1 MQSVNEIW
9 PVYVI
14 SQNKKFYQKIPQK
27 LRPENYFQALLSLQK
42 IKHNLYWKIK
52 HNLYWKI
59 KLLKQATYI
68 KYVLA
73 KLPKFG
79 QISRQTSSDSFLQ
92 RIL

>member
-1 MQSVNEIW
+1 MNNLGKKQSVNEIW

-14 SQNKKFYQKIPQK
+14 SQKKKIYQKIPRK
-27 LRPENYFQALLSLQK
+27 LRPENEFQAPLSLQR
-42 IKHNLYWKIK
+42 IKHNLYWKR
-52 HNLYWKI
+52 

-73 KLPKFG
+73 KPSKFL
-79 QISRQTSSDSFLQ
+79 QIITQTSSDSFLQ